1 MTRDRLAS
9 IKATSDTHRRENQ
22 LEAVS
27 LPFTV
32 KCVRTEEHLLKAID
46 IRAET
51 YKRHHP
57 ILGKSLKE
65 AEPAD
70 RAQFSLVLLAES
82 KQDKQALGTIRI
94 ETNLAAPLY
103 AETLL
108 SKDSKLKG
116 RTIALVT
123 RLGVLNT
130 EHAQLVKLTLFKAL
144 HRYCLACQI
153 DWIFVTAKP
162 PMDRQYLRLGF
173 EDLSTDSSLVPI
185 PWSKNIS
192 ARLLGLETITAES
205 KWRAESHP
213 LYKFMI
219 LDYCPD
225 IEIFSSV
232 SGIWTRPRARRQSL
246 PSEELLRDIFGTA
259 VI

>member
-1 MTRDRLAS
+1 MTDIPFGPQEPAS
-9 IKATSDTHRRENQ
+9 DPSETDTQ
-22 LEAVS
+22 LKSIS

-32 KCVRTEEHLLKAID
+32 RCVRTEEHLSKAID

-51 YKRHHP
+51 YGRHHP
-57 ILGKSLKE
+57 VLGKALQD

-70 RAQFSLVLLAES
+70 RAQFSLVLIAES
-82 KQDKQALGTIRI
+82 KQDGQALGTIRI

-108 SKDSKLKG
+108 GETSKLNGK
-116 RTIALVT
+116 TIAFVT

-130 EHAQLVKLTLFKAL
+130 KYAQLVKLTLFKAL

-162 PMDRQYLRLGF
+162 PMDKQYVKLGF
-173 EDLSTDSSLVPI
+173 QDLSIEGNLVPI

-205 KWRAESHP
+205 KWRAELHP
-213 LYKFMI
+213 LYQFMI
-219 LDYCPD
+219 VDYCPD

-232 SGIWTRPRARRQSL
+232 SGIWSRPRALRAPL
-246 PSEELLRDIFGTA
+246 PSEEALRDIFGTA